1 MAARKRAGAK
11 SGGGSAR
18 AKAHAKS
25 GESARKRGA
34 DRAAASARARTAART
49 PARSRA
55 DDPLGILTVIDRLEV
70 GPVRVERARLIAPY
84 TVTRGNRSES
94 FDLIY
99 RFGEDVFDP
108 SDPVA
113 QNLASMIAAQVAVN
127 YGLFCREIA
136 FRGPFDEA
144 DQSFLSDMIQN
155 TAREIFVKKFLS
167 PNAYLVGPAALLP
180 PVKREAYSR
189 AKLLFDAWSGEP
201 RPAAAE
207 RTAGQW
213 RIDRSRHAVL
223 SSGGKDSLLS
233 YGLLREIGRETHPIF
248 VNESGRHWFTALN
261 AYRHLSGVDPKTA
274 RVWTNADRLFT
285 WMKRSLPFIRPDFDR
300 VRADYYPIRLWT
312 VAVFLFGALPLLRKR
327 GIGRLVI
334 GNEFDTTRRLSFE
347 EITHYDGLYDQSR
360 YFDNALTRYFA
371 RKSWGVSQFSILR
384 PLSELLIQKMLV
396 ERYPDLQRE
405 QVSCHSARTE
415 GERVLPCGA
424 CEKCRRIVSM
434 LVAVGADPSACGY
447 DREQIASALTAFAE
461 RGSHTETPGVQHV
474 AFLLEQRGAFPPTG
488 AGAGRVASGAATIG
502 PGGGAITARERP
514 EIAKLRFDPERSPS
528 HGIPNDLR
536 ESLYRIFL
544 EHAAGAV
551 KKSGRVWIACDPLR
565 DQTFSGPYPFEAPS
579 ASRAAAASSIAAA
592 SDGGARAG
600 DGAGADAQ
608 PPAARG
614 YLLGELTWHEAR
626 ARLREVDIAL
636 LPVGAIEQHG
646 PHLPLDTDAF
656 DADYLARRVAAA
668 CADPKP
674 LVLPLIP
681 YGVSY
686 HHDDFSGTISVTNE
700 TLSQLVYEIGVSA
713 ARNGVTKLV
722 VINGHGGNTPTLQ
735 FAAQMIN
742 RDAGIFTCVDTGET
756 SDADISEIA
765 ETASDVH
772 AGEVETS
779 TSLAVRPELV
789 KLDKARRFVP
799 RFSSRFLDFSARG
812 SVEWYARTARISPTG
827 VLGDPTKASR
837 EKGERF
843 WELMVQRLVEFV
855 EHLKGLSL
863 DEIYQRKY

>member
-1 MAARKRAGAK
+1 MAAARKR
-11 SGGGSAR
+11 GSAKR
-18 AKAHAKS
+18 SAGKGARTKERR
-25 GESARKRGA
+25 GESAR
-34 DRAAASARARTAART
+34 ASAAKRRAEEAR
-49 PARSRA
+49 
-55 DDPLGILTVIDRLEV
+55 DPLAVLAVIDRLEV
-70 GPVRVERARLIAPY
+70 GPVRVERARLVAPY

-113 QNLASMIAAQVAVN
+113 HNLASMIAAQVAVN

-144 DQSFLSDMIQN
+144 DQSFLSDMMQN
-155 TAREIFVKKFLS
+155 TAREIFVKKFLA

-201 RPAAAE
+201 QPEAAK
-207 RTAGQW
+207 RSSTRW
-213 RIDRSRHAVL
+213 RIDRARHAVL

-233 YGLLREIGRETHPIF
+233 YGLLREIGREAHPIF

-274 RVWTNADRLFT
+274 RVWTNADRLFA
-285 WMKRSLPFIRPDFDR
+285 WMKRSLPFVRADFDR

-371 RKSWGVSQFSILR
+371 RKGWGVSQFSILR

-405 QVSCHSARTE
+405 QVSCHAAHTE

-434 LVAVGADPSACGY
+434 LVAVGADPAACGY
-447 DREQIASALTAFAE
+447 DREQIAAALAAFAE

-474 AFLLEQRGAFPPTG
+474 AFLLEQRGLFPPIG
-488 AGAGRVASGAATIG
+488 AGAGRAAIGPAAATAMSA
-502 PGGGAITARERP
+502 GGGAITARKRP

-536 ESLYRIFL
+536 EPLYRIFL
-544 EHAAGAV
+544 EHADGAV

-579 ASRAAAASSIAAA
+579 GARAAAVAAA
-592 SDGGARAG
+592 S
-600 DGAGADAQ
+600 AGAAAEGGGRSGEAADAEA
-608 PPAARG
+608 PAQGPRG

-626 ARLREVDIAL
+626 TRLREVDIAL

-713 ARNGVTKLV
+713 AHNGITKLV

-827 VLGDPTKASR
+827 VLGDPTKATR